1 LEAIQPDPSFL
12 CISIQ
17 EDPLLAEESILVVDD
32 DEFMVEL
39 LNESLTDAGYSVV
52 TAANGAEATDILN
65 HQDLHIALIDLSLP
79 DMSGMDLVAQVTNA
93 SPDAQIIIMTGYPT
107 IESVIDSLREGAQ
120 DYIVKPFKVPEVLAA
135 VSRSLKNQKLQT
147 EVRELRRRV
156 RDLELELQRP
166 RLGAAPAGGTPRPTS
181 PRPAGLAGAYGGVAA
196 RRPPQG
202 VAPEPVP
209 VERESPSVPA
219 VDPKETQDAAEGPE
233 PAPVELESS
242 AEPAVDPEATQ
253 DATEQA
259 GLQREEPQQ
268 EDAVAEEKSEPE
280 NDPT

>member
-1 LEAIQPDPSFL
+1 M
-12 CISIQ
+12 
-17 EDPLLAEESILVVDD
+17 AEESILVVDD

-39 LNESLTDAGYSVV
+39 LNESLTDAGYAVSA
-52 TAANGAEATDILN
+52 AANGAEAIDIIN

-79 DMSGMDLVAQVTNA
+79 DMAGMDLVVQVTNA

-156 RDLELELQRP
+156 RELEQELQRP
-166 RLGAAPAGGTPRPTS
+166 RVGAAPAGGTPRPTS
-181 PRPAGLAGAYGGVAA
+181 PRPAGLAGAYGGVPA

-202 VAPEPVP
+202 VAPEPEP
-209 VERESPSVPA
+209 ETSVAPELPA
-219 VDPKETQDAAEGPE
+219 EEPE
-233 PAPVELESS
+233 PTPVELESS
-242 AEPAVDPEATQ
+242 TEQDVDPEATQ
-253 DATEQA
+253 DAADEPALQSDEPEQEA
-259 GLQREEPQQ
+259 P
-268 EDAVAEEKSEPE
+268 VAEENSEPE